1 MKKLKNN
8 GLLVF
13 VQVRGIVAGLRYLHS
28 NGIVHADLKAVRRF
42 DNNAVLSINGIYSG

>member
-1 MKKLKNN
+1 MKKLENN

-28 NGIVHADLKAVRRF
+28 NGIVHADLKADRRF
-42 DNNAVLSINGIYSG
+42 DNNLVLSLNVMISG